1 MTGTMKAAVLRTI
14 GTLLKIETLPIP
26 EPGPGEVLIKVHACG
41 VCHSDLH
48 AVEGDWIAAAEPSA
62 DPWSRGGG

>member
-48 AVEGDWIAAAEPSA
+48 AVEGDWSPLPNLPLIP
-62 DPWSRGGG
+62 G